1 MRDSVSRKN
10 PKTELLTGRVGTT
23 SSGGVA
29 VGRGFDYSKMGFQKD
44 WEGNVDMCNFWW
56 ARDH

>member
-1 MRDSVSRKN
+1 VSRKN